1 MLGENN
7 RVSLCHRFRVASLET
22 NCKTGIEKG
31 KQDKTYVPILN
42 PCALFLTD
50 SIRIYCLS
58 ECTFIGRHGTKPLRN
73 RNLCGCPETRF
84 SHREK
89 YAWHR
94 SEVRPTAGRSGPGEA
109 EDKVSGAIME
119 TRIANCSPNFA
130 RRINEPYR

>member
-7 RVSLCHRFRVASLET
+7 RVLLCHRFRVASLET

-42 PCALFLTD
+42 PCTLLLTD

-73 RNLCGCPETRF
+73 RNLCRCPEPRF

-94 SEVRPTAGRSGPGEA
+94 SEVRPTAGLRDRWNGSEGLTKIG
-109 EDKVSGAIME
+109 GAH
-119 TRIANCSPNFA
+119 TARYKPKLRAANQQ
-130 RRINEPYR
+130 IG